1 MSLSKKTTRY
11 GKVDME
17 KAKILIVDD
26 EADIRKIVRLLLEK
40 KGYNVQEASNG
51 LAAIEAV
58 QGGDIDLVIMDIMM
72 PKMSGIEATE
82 KIRELSVAPVLFLT
96 ARSLVSDKERAYGSG
111 GDDYVVKPFSSA
123 ELLMKVESIVRRYTV
138 YKGKERTDGIISLPG
153 GVEVDP
159 EKKVVTKNGE
169 DPNLRDK
176 ESAIFFYLLEH
187 RGNTVEPDVIFEEV
201 WGERALASS
210 ANNVTVNI
218 LGLRKKLEDDPSNP
232 KIIKTVWGK
241 GYQFV

>member
-1 MSLSKKTTRY
+1 MTNS
-11 GKVDME
+11 DI
-17 KAKILIVDD
+17 KILVVDD
-26 EADIRKIVRLLLEK
+26 EADIRKVVSLLLK
-40 KGYNVQEASNG
+40 NKGYSVIEASNG
-51 LAAIEAV
+51 SAAIDAV
-58 QGGDIDLVIMDIMM
+58 RQNDVDLIIMDIMM

-96 ARSLVSDKERAYGSG
+96 AKSFVADKERAYSSG
-111 GDDYVVKPFSSA
+111 GDDYVVKPFSSV
-123 ELLMKVESIVRRYTV
+123 ELLMKVESLVRRYTV
-138 YKGKERTDGIISLPG
+138 YKGKERTDGIITLSG

-159 EKKVVTKNGE
+159 EKRTVTKNGV

-187 RGNTVEPDVIFEEV
+187 RGSTVEPDVIFEAV

>member
-1 MSLSKKTTRY
+1 MANS
-11 GKVDME
+11 DI
-17 KAKILIVDD
+17 KILVVDD
-26 EADIRKIVRLLLEK
+26 EADIRKVVSLLLK
-40 KGYNVQEASNG
+40 NKGYSVLEASNG
-51 LAAIEAV
+51 PMAVEAAREEDV
-58 QGGDIDLVIMDIMM
+58 DLIIMDIMM
-72 PKMSGIEATE
+72 PRMSGIEATE
-82 KIRELSVAPVLFLT
+82 KIREFSIAPVLFLT

-123 ELLMKVESIVRRYTV
+123 ELLMKVESLVRRYTV
-138 YKGKERTDGIISLPG
+138 YKGKEHYEGIISLPG
-153 GVEVDP
+153 GVEVDLD
-159 EKKVVTKNGE
+159 KRVVTKNGV
-169 DPNLRDK
+169 DPALRDK

-187 RGNTVEPDVIFEEV
+187 RGSTVEPDVIFEEV

>member
-1 MSLSKKTTRY
+1 MDGGVTVANS
-11 GKVDME
+11 DI
-17 KAKILIVDD
+17 KILVVDD
-26 EADIRKIVRLLLEK
+26 EADIRKVVSLLLQN
-40 KGYNVQEASNG
+40 KGYSVIEASNG
-51 LAAIEAV
+51 AAAIEAV
-58 QGGDIDLVIMDIMM
+58 KQDDVDLIIMDIMM
-72 PKMSGIEATE
+72 PKMSGVEATE

-123 ELLMKVESIVRRYTV
+123 ELLMKVESLVRRYTV

-153 GVEVDP
+153 GVEVDLP
-159 EKKVVTKNGE
+159 KRTVTKNGE

-187 RGNTVEPDVIFEEV
+187 RGNTVEPDVIFEAV

>member
-1 MSLSKKTTRY
+1 MANS
-11 GKVDME
+11 DI
-17 KAKILIVDD
+17 KILVVDD
-26 EADIRKIVRLLLEK
+26 EADIRKVVSLLLK
-40 KGYNVQEASNG
+40 NKGYSVIEASNG
-51 LAAIEAV
+51 SAAI
-58 QGGDIDLVIMDIMM
+58 DIVKQDDVDLIIMDIMM
-72 PKMSGIEATE
+72 PKMSGVEATK

-96 ARSLVSDKERAYGSG
+96 ARSFVADKERAYSSG

-123 ELLMKVESIVRRYTV
+123 ELLMKVESLVRRYTV

-159 EKKVVTKNGE
+159 DKKTVTKNGE

-218 LGLRKKLEDDPSNP
+218 LGLRKKLEDDPSSP